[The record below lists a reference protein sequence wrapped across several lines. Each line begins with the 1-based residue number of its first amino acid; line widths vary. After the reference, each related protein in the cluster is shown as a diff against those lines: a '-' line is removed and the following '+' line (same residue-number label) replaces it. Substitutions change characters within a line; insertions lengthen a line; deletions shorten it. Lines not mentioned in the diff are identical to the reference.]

1 MWTLWT
7 VWTVWMVWMVC
18 LVPTTSEALCTP
30 DDGYKVRLSIKTAL
44 GDDAYQWNES
54 EMFFFR
60 ATLAFAMR
68 SYDGSEQ
75 YDVSNILVCDET
87 VRVSFV
93 FVVTKPSNTAELVP
107 KAEVEN
113 AIKKSRHRINSAF
126 LLTDQTLDFVGI
138 DPTLAAP
145 IQYDTPPWLIAFGVV
160 MGLVCAGIVALLVST
175 FIKKTRSKKPL
186 AESADEEGAG
196 RGNGIL
202 CESIRGKDGL
212 FNRGFVDD
220 DRLTKL

>member
-1 MWTLWT
+1 MKTPG
-7 VWTVWMVWMVC
+7 MSSC
-18 LVPTTSEALCTP
+18 LLPGCQKTKTDSEPRVQSHQSNRRIPGTRRRALAASDVT
-30 DDGYKVRLSIKTAL
+30 
-44 GDDAYQWNES
+44 
-54 EMFFFR
+54 
-60 ATLAFAMR
+60 
-68 SYDGSEQ
+68 
-75 YDVSNILVCDET
+75 VSNILVCDET
-87 VRVSFV
+87 KRVSFV

-107 KAEVEN
+107 RTEVED

-138 DPTLAAP
+138 NPTLAAP
-145 IQYDTPPWLIAFGVV
+145 IKYDTPPWLIAFGVV

-175 FIKKTRSKKPL
+175 FLKKTRSKK
-186 AESADEEGAG
+186 SSDEEGAG
-196 RGNGIL
+196 TGNGIL

>member
-1 MWTLWT
+1 MWT

-18 LVPTTSEALCTP
+18 LVPTTSEALCTE

-44 GDDAYQWNES
+44 GGDAYEWNES
-54 EMFFFR
+54 EMFFFK

-68 SYDGSEQ
+68 TYSGGEQ

-87 VRVSFV
+87 LRVSFV
-93 FVVTKPSNTAELVP
+93 FVVTKPSNTSELVP
-107 KAEVEN
+107 RTEVEN

-138 DPTLAAP
+138 NPTLAAP

-175 FIKKTRSKKPL
+175 FLNKKRSKK
-186 AESADEEGAG
+186 SADEEEAG

-212 FNRGFVDD
+212 FNQGLVDD

>member
-1 MWTLWT
+1 
-7 VWTVWMVWMVC
+7 
-18 LVPTTSEALCTP
+18 
-30 DDGYKVRLSIKTAL
+30 
-44 GDDAYQWNES
+44 
-54 EMFFFR
+54 
-60 ATLAFAMR
+60 MR
-68 SYDGSEQ
+68 TYSGGEQ

-93 FVVTKPSNTAELVP
+93 FVVTKPSNTSELVP
-107 KAEVEN
+107 RTEVEN

-138 DPTLAAP
+138 NPTLVAP

-175 FIKKTRSKKPL
+175 YLNKKRSKK
-186 AESADEEGAG
+186 SADEEEAG

-212 FNRGFVDD
+212 FNQGFVDD